1 VGCVS
6 PIHLSGN
13 QPRPSHA
20 EEMDDMNSRIDST
33 LQMEEQEQEQER
45 VTVLSIRPVCAP
57 VVRRPPLQ
65 HRTYRTILSNES

>member
-1 VGCVS
+1 MGCVS
-6 PIHLSGN
+6 LIHLSGN

-33 LQMEEQEQEQER
+33 LQMEEQEQER